1 MAGISIRAQA
11 TEAQLHYAGL
21 RDRIDILR
29 DQKRVS
35 RPPEWFKRAEQR
47 LEAALAASRTMAL
60 IAERED
66 EFRAWLAGQ
75 SDGVP
80 AAVQRSDLFGA

>member
-1 MAGISIRAQA
+1 MKDIPIRAQA

-29 DQKRVS
+29 DQKRVA

-47 LEAALAASRTMAL
+47 LEAAHAVYQTLTL

-75 SDGVP
+75 SESA